1 MKLPRYPK
9 YKDSG
14 VEWLGKVPE
23 HWRCKPTE
31 NGQPSERGDD
41 QLREH

>member
-14 VEWLGKVPE
+14 VKWLGQVPE
-23 HWRCKPTE
+23 HWNHAHPPAACIDWLFWA
-31 NGQPSERGDD
+31 SC
-41 QLREH
+41 